1 VTSRG
6 YEVRALLDVNVLIA
20 LLDADHIHHVRARD
34 WLGANIATGWASCPI
49 TQNGCIRIL
58 SQPNYPN
65 ALKPSEVAERLR
77 EATEAVFHQF
87 WAESPSL
94 LSPGLVSWEYIVGSR
109 QVSDAY
115 LLALAVRHDGR
126 LVTFDHAIAT
136 GVVMGA
142 EERHLVVL

>member
-1 VTSRG
+1 
-6 YEVRALLDVNVLIA
+6 VRALLDVNVLIA
-20 LLDADHIHHVRARD
+20 LLDADHLHHVRARD
-34 WLGANIATGWASCPI
+34 WLESNIATGWASCPI

-77 EATEAVFHQF
+77 EATEAVYHQL
-87 WAESPSL
+87 WGESPSL

-109 QVSDAY
+109 QVTDAY
-115 LLALAVRHDGR
+115 LLALAVHHDGR
-126 LVTFDHAIAT
+126 LVTFDHAIARR
-136 GVVMGA
+136 VVPGA